1 MFMIFCQ
8 IPGKGNLRIIDQT
21 ASGVGII
28 AGGDWSDVLYDA
40 TWSEN
45 NANILV
51 TACGDGSV
59 LVWDTNR
66 LQVISLIIYH

>member
-1 MFMIFCQ
+1 MIFCQ
-8 IPGKGNLRIIDQT
+8 IPGKGSLRIIDQT
-21 ASGVGII
+21 ASGIGIT
-28 AGGDWSDVLYDA
+28 AGGDWSDVLYDM

-59 LVWDTNR
+59 LVWDATR
-66 LQVISLIIYH
+66 LEGIIVI